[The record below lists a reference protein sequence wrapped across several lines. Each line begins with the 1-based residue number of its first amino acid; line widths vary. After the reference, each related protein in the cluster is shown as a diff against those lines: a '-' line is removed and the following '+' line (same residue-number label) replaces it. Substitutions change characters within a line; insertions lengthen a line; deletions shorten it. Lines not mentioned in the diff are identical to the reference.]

1 MIACQPLADHLRLF
15 PYWTPPTVPMPVLIY
30 GQHEEDWRCLGQ
42 PKVCRHCGQVRPDG
56 GWTTVCT
63 RWWYPPQGS

>member
-30 GQHEEDWRCLGQ
+30 GQHEEDWRCLAGVLIF
-42 PKVCRHCGQVRPDG
+42 KRREISSSFS
-56 GWTTVCT
+56 
-63 RWWYPPQGS
+63 RRLRAI